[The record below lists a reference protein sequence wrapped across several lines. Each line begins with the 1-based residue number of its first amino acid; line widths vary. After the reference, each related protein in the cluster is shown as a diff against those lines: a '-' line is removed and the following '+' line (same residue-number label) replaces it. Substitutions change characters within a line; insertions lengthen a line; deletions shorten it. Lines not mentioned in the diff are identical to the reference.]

1 MVEKMNYK
9 IINKINDKGEI
20 QFYGEV
26 VEEQPID
33 WWTGQPIEGMF
44 ISLDGFLKDL
54 EQLKNKTEITV
65 RINSCG
71 GDFNTGVVIH
81 NLLKD
86 LPARKIGVIDGLAAS
101 AASIIACACDEL
113 KVFPSSRLM
122 IHKAQAGLCGYFDEE
137 KLNQAYNRLKTCK
150 SSMIPIYQAKCKKSE
165 KEIEDIINA
174 ETWYVGQ
181 EIIDNGFAETLIDAE
196 KDVNLKIDNNGK
208 FVIANGIKHDISN
221 FKNFSKENISEET
234 MIEKIKNKVLNAI
247 NDNKKEIV
255 KEESVQNQERE
266 EKIMCKTVEE
276 LRTAYP
282 ELVAQVEKEAVEN
295 STKDVLMNE
304 RKRISE
310 IEEIQDTI
318 NDAEMVKNAKFGE
331 NPMQAQ
337 ELALFALKKQKE
349 LASAYL
355 DNVASDNA
363 DAKVNDIVAE
373 GSKPEEDI
381 AKTDDDKTNAFDSM
395 KAAMKR
401 VQNVK

>member
-1 MVEKMNYK
+1 MYEKLNYK

-26 VEEQPID
+26 VEEKPTD

-54 EQLKNKTEITV
+54 EQLRNKSEITV

-86 LPARKIGVIDGLAAS
+86 LSAHKIGIIDGLAAS

-113 KVFPSSRLM
+113 RVFPSSRFM
-122 IHKAQAGLCGYFDEE
+122 IHKAQAGLCGFFDEE
-137 KLNQAYNRLKTCK
+137 KLLQACNRLQTCK
-150 SSMIPIYQAKCKKSE
+150 AAMLPIYQAKCKKSE
-165 KEIEDIINA
+165 EELTNLINA
-174 ETWYVGQ
+174 ETWFTGQ
-181 EIIDNGFAETLIDAE
+181 EIIDNGFADTLVSD
-196 KDVNLKIDNNGK
+196 KDVKMKIDNNGK

-221 FKNFSKENISEET
+221 YKNFSKDDLKEET
-234 MIEKIKNKVLNAI
+234 FIEKITNKVLNALS
-247 NDNKKEIV
+247 DTNKPITDISNTDTQAK
-255 KEESVQNQERE
+255 ERE
-266 EKIMCKTVEE
+266 EIMCKTVDE

-282 ELVAQVEKEAVEN
+282 DLVAQVEKEAVKN
-295 STKDVLMNE
+295 SKVEILAQE

-318 NDAEMVKNAKFGE
+318 ADAELVQKAKFGE

-337 ELALFALKKQKE
+337 ELAFIAMKQQKE
-349 LASAYL
+349 QAADYLSKVKEDALAVNKIVTESPEIIENDLEAE
-355 DNVASDNA
+355 DKKIENA
-363 DAKVNDIVAE
+363 VN
-373 GSKPEEDI
+373 
-381 AKTDDDKTNAFDSM
+381 SM
-395 KAAMKR
+395 KIAMQR
-401 VQNVK
+401 VQKIKK